1 MTILKNEKLLD
12 VLAKMSTNTKVELI
26 RKVWNEKDKEI
37 CKTQTVYELF
47 NKIINNENYKNISI
61 DFVEKGL
68 ANTFFLY
75 ETGCDF

>member
-12 VLAKMSTNTKVELI
+12 VLAKMSSNTKVELI

-47 NKIINNENYKNISI
+47 NKIITNDYYKNITI
-61 DFVEKGL
+61 DIIEEGL
-68 ANTFFLY
+68 ANTFYLY